1 MALIASLN
9 AGSRFEL
16 FRNWWRIVLVGFI
29 ILSIALGI
37 SYQLYLLY
45 GLYQNLIR
53 LQKRKLHPNEYLDL
67 KKSFSSASSNFCQ
80 FHTKKPS
87 EKPKNFGV
95 YLGGFESPPTIFEA
109 QLLSRWNLLIID
121 PIAPGVL
128 EAISSGLYAISPQL
142 LARLDLRLIVNQ
154 STLMQIVTLTEWVIK
169 NISVLDKSSNYQ
181 MCFTGVCICN
191 WMKSCSTSFLK
202 EFIYFLSSLGFL
214 VYLEV
219 MGPEFLCEPELIELQ
234 EIKGLIIRNGTILL
248 NGEERNAFQMEQL
261 RSTIKGFISEACLRS
276 FVVLLWETINDSAQ
290 PSNAVIKRCY
300 QWSRFYNAVPWIGT
314 RSALKTAGLSFTQKE
329 PLGAFEWLKK
339 IQVMEIHKKWSSNQ
353 SIHQHQ
359 NKSASIDQ
367 ICAALL
373 VPWDQMSFSASF
385 SSIEEPSLPSGS
397 QIKSQKLCPDDFHI
411 SRSHLDLDSLSNCS
425 SNSVSSILLSETSF
439 QDSLKRQI
447 LTVSVTGSRFDYL
460 GCFPLGISVTCKDF
474 AKVVQLQHRL
484 RKMRLLD
491 EIKQSKL
498 QEIAVKFLQFSDYLD
513 SQCKQTDL
521 KWPAL
526 MKTLSQQLTNL
537 STGIQSSIQVF
548 IGLNSGFL
556 SHGDSRFWSVYEF
569 DEGTL
574 KIYLSAN
581 TIQNFEQVILHT
593 YLSSHGCPRRE
604 CFEAEFI
611 FAEWSNSLAEPHHL
625 PRRMTE
631 DIGLLTPSEL
641 LKFLQDLCLHRI
653 SCRTNLVSLII
664 ASVKKQLLDYTDVLQ
679 LKKMDTSG
687 YLSGNVS
694 PEALINTRLKWYQ
707 QNGCH
712 YPDLKE
718 ALEMFLR
725 TDISITKIL
734 RNRKLKELEKLTKS
748 LADTLYSGCIDAR
761 TDLIFF
767 SVFSAIKK
775 QAFDETY
782 IEVTDRNTLFN
793 NQNDQ
798 AAAFAELFSTGARCE
813 AYFDITPNEL
823 GKLLSDR
830 YRKHHHRSNH
840 EPPLWKNAESKI
852 LSTYAAAKIDVHPIS
867 KRKHLSGTQKL
878 TSLCVF
884 VIPAL
889 LDTILFTTT
898 GRGLYL
904 SEFMTNTEKFSAT
917 LALMI
922 SFLIS
927 GAVGTWVTC
936 GGTYYLTSMAFSAMN
951 SFLVTR
957 LIGGFA
963 FTVVTGL
970 IGLVIFCISE
980 GLLAGIIFFLYLIAL
995 TSYLCLLAA
1004 LANFQYP
1011 GSAFQSGRPMIL
1023 MLVPFLLLS
1032 PIVSIWIPGHD
1043 IYVYLAV
1050 LYSFIILLI
1059 LSIRYLG
1066 SLWITWLFRIE
1077 IIDDQSLKKWY
1088 IDRYQGGDQKGL
1100 VNITESGLLK
1110 IARDTIIRDIKVA
1123 KKRFW
1128 KKLDDPVIKALANS
1142 HEASIFL
1149 LEWYCAYSQTPLPIP
1164 FSSTW
1169 NIQIKVALKT
1179 LKQIQ
1184 TGIKL
1189 HNAFI
1194 LWRQAGDEVGCNILY
1209 FVIALLDKWNAIL
1222 AGGKQLLGL
1231 SATAQ
1236 KFKVP
1241 VGFALAYYLIGAVV
1255 LEFNAAKLHTKTT
1268 QCQNVLIGDLS
1279 SLPEA
1284 LKCES
1289 LARRLLYWKMLGRY
1303 CLFHVWSL
1311 AVSFSLIWIY
1321 QSTEDSTIIFL
1332 AYVGAYTGLLW
1343 YQYTKI
1349 FIGSRSL
1356 NPLIIAIISGILLGQ
1371 LLRYLFPDFIYCD
1384 VIALTVATWT
1394 AAILSLWFAQ
1404 IKKRR
1409 FNLQNFKIS
1418 SKHSRNNNSRETG
1431 VYHAFTNLEIDP
1443 FLSQDEL
1450 HTIFQR
1456 ILQEKC
1462 YRINPRTYPGLQ
1474 VRSILLYS
1482 LGIYRNPRED
1492 FSKFALKAF
1501 PNAASMLELVVMYLE
1516 RGDVVIDCVPITIM
1530 TDNLINL
1537 RALSCFKNDRLQI
1550 VFGCDMEKINKQQS
1564 VITKFPQL
1572 QVFLFTKLIEI
1583 LSVAEVILHAVAE
1596 NYINLSHDDSFL
1608 AESLLALRPLT
1619 HKSKDSNI
1627 PSWVSGYLRS
1637 PIQSSKKARIFAS
1650 FCERQTLRCLSLGFD
1665 SDVQW
1670 QSLPR
1675 KIRELI
1681 IKRCLGQKF
1690 IFDLSKE
1697 DLSAFNQTDGIS
1709 IETYVAR
1716 CDLGAYMAISK
1727 QVYASSDVNKD
1738 INKQHFY
1745 QNNIKPV
1752 ESATKMKDFSEL
1764 SGLQALK
1771 YQFITIYRNIGF
1783 FLKLLAIS
1791 FVADPELQRELD
1803 YVLQNSNHIIRAIM
1817 LFLLTNIWNYSKKL
1831 QNVLMPIFLLYQ
1843 RKTIIKFWK
1852 NIGYTKLSLKNY
1864 KILLEN
1870 SKGHSTAFILPKCKD
1885 GNFRV
1890 LMYSGNL
1897 DRAPNDNRNLQRV
1910 STYNYKTMSLLQLE
1924 EFCQES
1930 KINTYQYEYS
1940 LKSSKKRKISKITND
1955 RYPIRRICIAGRD
1968 KHEEINFN
1976 PQGLVESG
1984 SYLLYGKIIRFKCYY
1999 QKGSNYDGEL
2009 LRADFI
2015 LSHLQCTVS
2024 WSVPPKNHPE
2034 RLEKWIPHP
2043 RVIRATFI
2051 VGADVYESHWIYNH
2065 KFDPTIRTTLNG
2077 QPIQTPKMIKW
2088 DYLGVL
2094 KKPIN
2099 CSFHNDDLLITFK
2112 TLRSNVFLGLF
2123 GLHSRQNRISTSCA
2137 RSRLWNAWKNLPEF
2151 DGVTVRWL
2159 DERLLRK
2166 EPILRT
2172 YWRLRDYGDLGGAE
2186 YYLNENADSIMA
2198 AVDLDNSI
2206 SGWAPLAIK
2215 IADLYS
2221 FGQGGDAS
2229 SRTRSKIF
2237 NFDSGKLEVLAI
2249 DSGTWPNE
2257 GGGVSACRRD
2267 MINNLHRVNWYMIS
2281 ESANDFGLPKHQNDI
2296 KEKFLPILKTLV
2308 KGARTSNFSKSDILQ
2323 ITRALVRLN
2332 EYFSKGRHWSAV
2344 WKSNIVKES
2353 WRNLWTCDL
2362 AKLTVSEDW
2371 FRTEIPTIEQL
2382 DISLELWFRYL
2393 FIFSIPLPEQVP
2405 AIFQAS
2411 HHGVSASYG
2420 IVCKIKR
2427 NCILQIWDHAISW
2440 REANLYLSSDL
2451 CNMAPF
2457 TRNTLLGLMRLTSHL
2472 TLHHADIIVP
2482 CADFFNPGWEIEIGT
2497 CQGSIE
2503 NRKKF
2508 KRKINPVVNG
2518 ITDMAKFT
2526 SIQRIMAEKPTV
2538 TMLSHIWYAK
2548 DIKTS
2553 ILAADIIVNQW
2564 GFSDYRL
2571 EIYGAI
2577 DKSPSYSMDCFELI
2591 ASKSLSRF
2599 VVLCGESDP
2608 ITVLRKT
2615 WVFMNSSIS
2624 EGLPLALGEAAL
2636 TGVPI
2641 VCTDV
2646 GASLRVLTDPET
2658 GELYS
2663 AIVAP
2668 NDAWNLARAQIN
2680 ILALLDQ
2687 WAQYANDPKG
2697 FIAPVLSNN
2706 PTQTDVEAI
2715 TLRMYEKA
2723 EERKALGMKS
2733 RHIVEKSFGGS
2744 RYLREHE
2751 QMLWICKARYDAKKG
2766 ESSSTELFEPN
2777 LNERLLNRR
2786 YHIPIHSLQR
2796 EI

>member
-1 MALIASLN
+1 MALTASLN
-9 AGSRFEL
+9 AGSRVEL
-16 FRNWWRIVLVGFI
+16 FQNWWRIKWKI
-29 ILSIALGI
+29 P
-37 SYQLYLLY
+37 
-45 GLYQNLIR
+45 
-53 LQKRKLHPNEYLDL
+53 PNEYLDIRE
-67 KKSFSSASSNFCQ
+67 SFLNASSDFCQ
-80 FHTKKPS
+80 FHTKKPK

-95 YLGGFESPPTIFEA
+95 FLGGFESPPTIYEE
-109 QLLSRWNLLIID
+109 QILSKWDLLIID
-121 PIAPGVL
+121 PTAPGVL
-128 EAISSGLYAISPQL
+128 EAISSGFYAVSPQI
-142 LARLDLRLIVNQ
+142 LARLDLRLTTNQ
-154 STLMQIVTLTEWVIK
+154 STLMQVVTVTEWIIK
-169 NISVLDKSSNYQ
+169 NISVLDKSANYQ

-191 WMKSCSTSFLK
+191 WVNSCSTSFLK
-202 EFIYFLSSLGFL
+202 EFIYFLSTLGFL
-214 VYLEV
+214 VYLEIAD
-219 MGPEFLCEPELIELQ
+219 PKFLCEPELIELQ
-234 EIKGLIIRNGTILL
+234 EVNGLIIRNGTILR
-248 NGEERNAFQMEQL
+248 NGEERNAFQMEKL
-261 RSTIKGFISEACLRS
+261 RSTIKGFTSEACLRS
-276 FVVLLWETINDSAQ
+276 FVVLLWETMDDGAQ
-290 PSNAVIKRCY
+290 PSNAVIKRSY

-329 PLGAFEWLKK
+329 PLGAFEWLKR

-353 SIHQHQ
+353 SIYLHQD
-359 NKSASIDQ
+359 KSVNIDQ

-373 VPWDQMSFSASF
+373 VPWDQMSYLSRVSP
-385 SSIEEPSLPSGS
+385 IVEQSLPSRS
-397 QIKSQKLCPDDFHI
+397 QIKSPKLYPDNFHK
-411 SRSHLDLDSLSNCS
+411 SRSHLNLDSLSNCS
-425 SNSVSSILLSETSF
+425 LNSGSSTSLSETSL
-439 QDSLKRQI
+439 QDSLERQV
-447 LTVSVTGSRFDYL
+447 LSVSVSGSRFDYL
-460 GCFPLGISVTCKDF
+460 GCFPLGISVTCRDF

-491 EIKQSKL
+491 EIKKSKLREMGLKFQQFFDYFDCQSK
-498 QEIAVKFLQFSDYLD
+498 QR
-513 SQCKQTDL
+513 DL
-521 KWPAL
+521 KWP
-526 MKTLSQQLTNL
+526 TLVKILGQQFLNL

-548 IGLNSGFL
+548 VGLNSGFV
-556 SHGDSRFWSVYEF
+556 SQGDTRFWSVYEF

-574 KIYLSAN
+574 NIYVSAN
-581 TIQNFEQVILHT
+581 TNQNLEQVILHT
-593 YLSSHGCPRRE
+593 YLSSHGFPRRE
-604 CFEAEFI
+604 CFQTEFI
-611 FAEWSNSLAEPHHL
+611 FAEWSNSLAQPHYL

-631 DIGLLTPSEL
+631 DLSLLTPSEL
-641 LKFLQDLCLHRI
+641 LKFLQDLSLHRI
-653 SCRTNLVSLII
+653 NCKTTLVSLII
-664 ASVKKQLLDYTDVLQ
+664 ASVKKHLLDYTDVLQ
-679 LKKMDTSG
+679 LKKMDTIG
-687 YLSGNVS
+687 YLSGQIS
-694 PEALINTRLKWYQ
+694 PEVLINTRLRWYQ

-712 YPDLKE
+712 YPDPKQ

-748 LADTLYSGCIDAR
+748 LADILDSGCIDAR
-761 TDLIFF
+761 TDLICF

-793 NQNDQ
+793 DQSDQ

-830 YRKHHHRSNH
+830 YRKHHHQSNN

-852 LSTYAAAKIDVHPIS
+852 LSTYAAAKIDVHTIS
-867 KRKHLSGTQKL
+867 KRKQLSGTQTL
-878 TSLCVF
+878 TSLSVF
-884 VIPAL
+884 VVPAL

-922 SFLIS
+922 SLLIS

-936 GGTYYLTSMAFSAMN
+936 GGTYYLISMAFSAMN

-963 FTVVTGL
+963 FTIITGL
-970 IGLVIFCISE
+970 IGLVIFYISE

-1023 MLVPFLLLS
+1023 ILVPFLLLS
-1032 PIVSIWIPGHD
+1032 PIISMWIPGYD

-1066 SLWITWLFRIE
+1066 SSWTTWLFRIV
-1077 IIDDQSLKKWY
+1077 IIDDQRLKKWY
-1088 IDRYQGGDQKGL
+1088 IDRYQSGDEKGL
-1100 VNITESGLLK
+1100 VNITEPGLLK
-1110 IARDTIIRDIKVA
+1110 IARDTILRDIKVA

-1128 KKLDDPVIKALANS
+1128 KKVDDPLIKALANS
-1142 HEASIFL
+1142 HNASTFL
-1149 LEWYCAYSQTPLPIP
+1149 LEWYCAYSETPLPIP

-1169 NIQIKVALKT
+1169 NIQMKVALKT

-1231 SATAQ
+1231 SATDQ
-1236 KFKVP
+1236 QFKVP

-1268 QCQNVLIGDLS
+1268 QGQNLLIGDFS

-1289 LARRLLYWKMLGRY
+1289 QARRLLYWKMLGRY
-1303 CLFHVWSL
+1303 FLFHVWSL

-1321 QSTEDSTIIFL
+1321 QSTENSTIVFL

-1343 YQYTKI
+1343 YQFTKI
-1349 FIGSRSL
+1349 FTGPRSL
-1356 NPLIIAIISGILLGQ
+1356 NPLIIAILSGILLGQ
-1371 LLRYLFPDFIYCD
+1371 LLRYLFPKFIYCD

-1404 IKKRR
+1404 IKTRR
-1409 FNLQNFKIS
+1409 SELQNFKIL
-1418 SKHSRNNNSRETG
+1418 SKRSRNNHSKETG
-1431 VYHAFTNLEIDP
+1431 VYHAFTDLEKDP
-1443 FLSQDEL
+1443 ILSQDEL
-1450 HTIFQR
+1450 HTIFKS
-1456 ILQEKC
+1456 ILLEKC
-1462 YRINPRTYPGLQ
+1462 YRLNPQTYPGLQ

-1492 FSKFALKAF
+1492 FSKFVLKAF
-1501 PNAASMLELVVMYLE
+1501 PNAASILELVVMYLE
-1516 RGDVVIDCVPITIM
+1516 RGDVVIDCVPMKIM
-1530 TDNLINL
+1530 TDDLINL
-1537 RALSCFKNDRLQI
+1537 RAVSYFKNDRLQFSVSQI
-1550 VFGCDMEKINKQQS
+1550 VI
-1564 VITKFPQL
+1564 L
-1572 QVFLFTKLIEI
+1572 KLIEI

-1596 NYINLSHDDSFL
+1596 NYMNLSHDDSFL
-1608 AESLLALRPLT
+1608 AESLLALRPLS
-1619 HKSKDSNI
+1619 HKSKQFNI
-1627 PSWVSGYLRS
+1627 SSWVSDYLRS
-1637 PIQSSKKARIFAS
+1637 PIHSSKKARIFAF
-1650 FCERQTLRCLSLGFD
+1650 FCERQTLKYLSLRFD
-1665 SDVQW
+1665 PDIQW

-1681 IKRCLGQKF
+1681 IRRCLGQEF
-1690 IFDLSKE
+1690 IFDLTKE
-1697 DLSAFNQTDGIS
+1697 DFPVFNHTDGIP
-1709 IETYVAR
+1709 IETYIAR

-1727 QVYASSDVNKD
+1727 QVYASPNDNED
-1738 INKQHFY
+1738 INKQHCY
-1745 QNNIKPV
+1745 QDNVKPV
-1752 ESATKMKDFSEL
+1752 EFGTTMKISSEL
-1764 SGLQALK
+1764 SNFQAIK
-1771 YQFITIYRNIGF
+1771 YRFISIYHNIGF

-1803 YVLQNSNHIIRAIM
+1803 YVLQNSNHVIRAIT
-1817 LFLLTNIWNYSKKL
+1817 LFLLTNIWNYSKEL
-1831 QNVLMPIFLLYQ
+1831 QNILMPIFLLHQ

-1852 NIGYTKLSLKNY
+1852 NIGCTKLSLKNY

-1870 SKGHSTAFILPKCKD
+1870 SKGYSSAFILPKSKD
-1885 GNFRV
+1885 GNFQV

-1897 DRAPNDNRNLQRV
+1897 DRAPDDNRNLQRV
-1910 STYNYKTMSLLQLE
+1910 STYNYKTMALLRLE
-1924 EFCQES
+1924 EFYQAS
-1930 KINTYQYEYS
+1930 NINTYQYEYS
-1940 LKSSKKRKISKITND
+1940 LKSLKKRKISKINND
-1955 RYPIRRICIAGRD
+1955 RYPIRRRCIAGRD

-1976 PQGLVESG
+1976 RQGLVESG
-1984 SYLLYGKIIRFKCYY
+1984 SYLLYGNQIRFKCYY

-2015 LSHLQCTVS
+2015 LSHLQCT
-2024 WSVPPKNHPE
+2024 
-2034 RLEKWIPHP
+2034 
-2043 RVIRATFI
+2043 
-2051 VGADVYESHWIYNH
+2051 SHWTYDH

-2077 QPIQTPKMIKW
+2077 QSIETPKMIKW

-2094 KKPIN
+2094 KKPTN
-2099 CSFHNDDLLITFK
+2099 CSFHNDDLLINFK
-2112 TLRSNVFLGLF
+2112 TLRSNVFLRLF
-2123 GLHSRQNRISTSCA
+2123 GLNSRQNQISTSCA
-2137 RSRLWNAWKNLPEF
+2137 RSRLWSAWRNMPEF

-2186 YYLNENADSIMA
+2186 YFLNENADSIMA

-2267 MINNLHRVNWYMIS
+2267 MINNLHRVNCLKIVPLWGL
-2281 ESANDFGLPKHQNDI
+2281 DFLTPTHGLFEDRLNTEVEHIIYGSIKYDI
-2296 KEKFLPILKTLV
+2296 EENFLPVLRALV
-2308 KGARTSNFSKSDILQ
+2308 KGARTNNFTKGDILQ
-2323 ITRALVRLN
+2323 TTRALVKLN
-2332 EYFSKGRHWSAV
+2332 AYFSKGRHWSAI
-2344 WKSNIVKES
+2344 WTSNIVKES
-2353 WRNLWTCDL
+2353 WRNLWTRHDL
-2362 AKLTVSEDW
+2362 AKPTMSEGW

-2382 DISLELWFRYL
+2382 DVSLELWFRYL

-2411 HHGVSASYG
+2411 HHSVSASYG
-2420 IVCKIKR
+2420 IICKIKR

-2451 CNMAPF
+2451 CSMAPF
-2457 TRNTLLGLMRLTSHL
+2457 TRNALLGLMRLTSHL
-2472 TLHHADIIVP
+2472 ILHHADIIVP

-2503 NRKKF
+2503 NRNKF
-2508 KRKINPVVNG
+2508 KRKIDPVVNG

-2526 SIQRIMAEKPTV
+2526 SIQRVMAEKPTV

-2599 VVLCGESDP
+2599 VTLCGESDP
-2608 ITVLRKT
+2608 ITVLKKT

-2636 TGVPI
+2636 TGVPV

-2680 ILALLDQ
+2680 ILALLDE
-2687 WAQYANDPKG
+2687 WAQYANDPDG

-2706 PTQTDVEAI
+2706 PTQTDVEII
-2715 TLRMYEKA
+2715 TSRMYEKS
-2723 EERKALGMKS
+2723 EERKALGIKS

-2751 QMLWICKARYDAKKG
+2751 QMLWICKARYDFKKG
-2766 ESSSTELFEPN
+2766 ESSSTEFLEPD
-2777 LNERLLNRR
+2777 LNQKPLNRR
-2786 YHIPIHSLQR
+2786 HHNPIHPLQR
-2796 EI
+2796 ER